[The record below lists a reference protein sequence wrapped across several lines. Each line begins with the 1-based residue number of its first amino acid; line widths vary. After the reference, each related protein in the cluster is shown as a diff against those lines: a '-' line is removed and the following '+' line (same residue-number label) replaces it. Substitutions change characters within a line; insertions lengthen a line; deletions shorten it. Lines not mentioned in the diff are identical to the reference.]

1 MCFPSPTIA
10 GTAEPLRVS
19 PPEAVVYPG
28 EIRAGGLLK
37 AKLHNYMK
45 TKKF

>member
-28 EIRAGGLLK
+28 EIILLRM
-37 AKLHNYMK
+37 ADSSRIVGSN
-45 TKKF
+45 TVDF